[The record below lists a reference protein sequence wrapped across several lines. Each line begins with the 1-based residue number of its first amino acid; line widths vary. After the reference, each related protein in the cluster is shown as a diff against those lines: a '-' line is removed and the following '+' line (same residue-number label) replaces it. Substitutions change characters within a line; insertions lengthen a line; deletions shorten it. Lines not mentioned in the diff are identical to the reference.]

1 VESAHLEPESSAQAR
16 SGDVFH
22 HQRLL
27 LAGDAVV
34 DCSSRELLT
43 VTGPDRLIWLNS
55 LITQKVDDLTP
66 GQTKESMILSPQG
79 KIEYPFLMTD
89 DGDTT
94 FLLTES
100 GLGEPLRAWLQSM
113 VFRMDAQV
121 SLISGKQVLGFLT
134 EISQEVE
141 LHPAV
146 IEFVDPWPSVGEGS
160 IGYASEPHLG
170 ASWSLTYRVYD
181 HDAKADLD
189 PLVLVPESSLT
200 GLMIAVARPT
210 MAEVDEKSLPHELDW
225 LRTSI
230 HLEKGCYRGQESVAK
245 VHNLGHPPRRLTLL
259 HLDGSESTLP
269 DPGDAVFIGDK
280 AVGIITRAAWHY
292 ELGPI
297 ALALLKRNTS
307 LEAAL
312 SVEHEATFI
321 PATGEVI
328 VPPDAGAT
336 RATPRL
342 PRLGQRG

>member
-1 VESAHLEPESSAQAR
+1 MKPAHFEPDSSAQAR

-27 LAGDAVV
+27 LAGDGVV

-66 GQTKESMILSPQG
+66 GLTKESMVLSANG

-89 DGDTT
+89 NGATT
-94 FLLTES
+94 FLLIEL
-100 GLGEPLRAWLQSM
+100 GLGEPLCTWLQSM

-121 SLISGKQVLGFLT
+121 ALTSGYQVLGFLT
-134 EISQEVE
+134 NVNQEAK
-141 LHPAV
+141 LGPAI

-170 ASWSLTYRVYD
+170 ALWSLTYRVYD
-181 HDAKADLD
+181 HDAKVQLD

-200 GLMIAVARPT
+200 GLMIAAARPT
-210 MAEVDEKSLPHELDW
+210 MAEVDDKSLPHELDW
-225 LRTSI
+225 MRTSL

-269 DPGDAVFIGDK
+269 DPGDTVFIGDK
-280 AVGIITRAAWHY
+280 AVGVITRAAWHY

-297 ALALLKRNTS
+297 ALALLKRSAS
-307 LEAAL
+307 LEAPL
-312 SVEHEATFI
+312 SVEHEATLI

-328 VPPDAGAT
+328 VPPDAGAA